1 MYNLKFDLA
10 LLGEENV
17 VYKDVNIDFNY
28 GDIINIIGE
37 TGCGKSTFYKMLMGR
52 VKHASGIISSTITNN
67 TVVVSDYVSVPKEVL
82 IKDIFCFIGIGKIS
96 YVKRI
101 FPEIYNYISEIK
113 DKEVGNLS
121 TGERRILEIF
131 CALSTKKNI
140 LILDEASNGLDSK
153 NRNVLTDKLRLLAK
167 QNDIVIFNTT
177 HYIED
182 ALALGGKIY
191 IMNKEKALFKKYTG
205 NYNVNDISNYING
218 GVV

>member
-52 VKHASGIISSTITNN
+52 VKPASGIISSTITNN

-153 NRNVLTDKLRLLAK
+153 TEMYLP
-167 QNDIVIFNTT
+167 
-177 HYIED
+177 
-182 ALALGGKIY
+182 
-191 IMNKEKALFKKYTG
+191 
-205 NYNVNDISNYING
+205 IN
-218 GVV
+218 

>member
-37 TGCGKSTFYKMLMGR
+37 TGCGKSTFYKMLMGS
-52 VKHASGIISSTITNN
+52 VKPASGIISSTITNN

-191 IMNKEKALFKKYTG
+191 IMNKEKALFKEYAG

>member
-1 MYNLKFDLA
+1 M
-10 LLGEENV
+10 
-17 VYKDVNIDFNY
+17 
-28 GDIINIIGE
+28 
-37 TGCGKSTFYKMLMGR
+37 
-52 VKHASGIISSTITNN
+52 
-67 TVVVSDYVSVPKEVL
+67 
-82 IKDIFCFIGIGKIS
+82 
-96 YVKRI
+96 
-101 FPEIYNYISEIK
+101 
-113 DKEVGNLS
+113 
-121 TGERRILEIF
+121 EIF

-140 LILDEASNGLDSK
+140 LILDEASNGLDFK

-191 IMNKEKALFKKYTG
+191 IMNKEKALFKKYIG

>member
-52 VKHASGIISSTITNN
+52 VKPASGIISSTITNN
-67 TVVVSDYVSVPKEVL
+67 TGVVSDYVSVPKEVL